1 MSDRSRN
8 DVLDEIA
15 HEKARLADL
24 DGQRERARRRVVD
37 LQAELAAASMPG
49 ASNSQAA
56 PLPVVRETA
65 VPRAASE
72 KVFLF
77 RELFR
82 GRMDVF
88 PKRWVNAKK
97 GTKG

>member
-1 MSDRSRN
+1 MNGSIPGLGHLVKR
-8 DVLDEIA
+8 
-15 HEKARLADL
+15 ARHRIADL
-24 DGQRERARRRVVD
+24 QVA
-37 LQAELAAASMPG
+37 LSAASMPG
-49 ASNSQAA
+49 GSKSQAA
-56 PLPVVRETA
+56 SLPEVRETA
-65 VPRAASE
+65 APRTASE

-77 RELFR
+77 RELFP